1 MRTDAELIQQYQEGQ
16 NAAFDELAK
25 RYLQD
30 IFRFFNAMVQ
40 NEEDAEDLTQT
51 TLFKLYKGLH
61 QFRFQAEFKTYL
73 YKINTNVVRNYLRK
87 KKIRSIFS
95 FEEPNENL
103 ALESDDKEPE
113 FDKDD
118 LWRSINS
125 LPHKQK
131 MVVIMRLSQ
140 QLPFKDIGD
149 ILGMNTGT
157 AKVNYHY
164 GIKSL
169 QGSMK
174 ELV

>member
-1 MRTDAELIQQYQEGQ
+1 MKSDAELIQDYQNGRT
-16 NAAFDELAK
+16 AAFDELAK
-25 RYLQD
+25 RYLPE
-30 IFRFFNAMVQ
+30 IYRFFYAAIQ
-40 NEEDAEDLTQT
+40 HREDAEDLTQT

-73 YKINTNVVRNYLRK
+73 YKVNSNVVRNYLRK

-95 FEEPNENL
+95 FEEPHENL
-103 ALESDDKEPE
+103 VRENIDTEPE
-113 FDKDD
+113 FDKKTI
-118 LWRSINS
+118 WQNINS

-149 ILGMNTGT
+149 ILGMSTGS

-169 QGSMK
+169 QGTMRG
-174 ELV
+174 